1 MYLLTLD
8 SLSCIYSL
16 YMANT
21 NMSKGLKIYSWG
33 KRIWMANYTS
43 LTLIWCAC
51 IFVDSLSKKRERE
64 MQIYIMFTS
73 LSNLSYAHR
82 TNTCLFLLKKNH
94 TLKDEIIISA
104 QKRKYKIVKHCKI
117 YLFVLFVTSKSI

>member
-21 NMSKGLKIYSWG
+21 NMSKGLKYILEG
-33 KRIWMANYTS
+33 KGYEWQIIRHCKYDVHVS
-43 LTLIWCAC
+43 LWTHCL
-51 IFVDSLSKKRERE
+51 KRERE

-73 LSNLSYAHR
+73 LSNLSYVHR
-82 TNTCLFLLKKNH
+82 TNTCLFLLKNH

-104 QKRKYKIVKHCKI
+104 Q
-117 YLFVLFVTSKSI
+117 

>member
-21 NMSKGLKIYSWG
+21 NMSKGLKYILEG
-33 KRIWMANYTS
+33 KGYEWQIIRH
-43 LTLIWCAC
+43 LLIWCAC
-51 IFVDSLSKKRERE
+51 IFVDSLSKKRERDANLHHVH
-64 MQIYIMFTS
+64 ITLKS
-73 LSNLSYAHR
+73 LICASYKHVLISP
-82 TNTCLFLLKKNH
+82 NKNH

-104 QKRKYKIVKHCKI
+104 Q
-117 YLFVLFVTSKSI
+117 